1 MAGLARHMQQDRD
14 ELVRGVIVRVKS
26 QAAVCQYTVKCPS
39 CFINVD
45 NTPFIVRDLISGG
58 PRDDDIQL
66 EMLGHTVKDMT
77 FENVL
82 SFVESKLSRK
92 R

>member
-1 MAGLARHMQQDRD
+1 MVAGLALHMQQDRD
-14 ELVRGVIVRVKS
+14 ELVRGVKS

-58 PRDDDIQL
+58 PRDDHIQL